1 MALSPTLVDREQGK
15 FRDAGDVTKSRVAV
29 IPEGNFTPSQEFDA
43 IVATYPSS
51 TVEVY
56 TYKSGGTGGTTVM
69 TITVTYTTSSKEFI
83 DTVVKT

>member
-29 IPEGNFTPSQEFDA
+29 IPEGSFTPGEEYDA
-43 IVATYPSS
+43 VTVDYPSS

-56 TYKSGGTGGTTVM
+56 SFRTGGVSGTVVM
-69 TITVTYTTSSKEFI
+69 TLTLTYTTAAKNFLSSAVR
-83 DTVVKT
+83 T